1 MKKNIT
7 EEIAVLNKVLPVV
20 VRVHGKEHLEL
31 KDVLDAYERFKVSF
45 ENGKG
50 ESELEEIR
58 ELTDHYTLPSDAC
71 EAYAKVY
78 DAFKSI
84 DE

>member
-20 VRVHGKEHLEL
+20 VRVHGKAHPEL
-31 KDVLDAYERFKVSF
+31 SDIQDAYERFKVSF
-45 ENGKG
+45 EQGNG

-58 ELTDHYTLPSDAC
+58 KLTDNYTLPKDAC
-71 EAYAKVY
+71 EAYTKVY